1 MKSYF
6 FVGYLIMGA
15 ILIHRPPCACAFEI
29 HGQYASVS
37 YETENMLEAF
47 NNRLF
52 MGRLRYLLRA
62 KRALTME
69 DEVISKMDVISKKVE
84 QVLEMFPPHLHY
96 SVSLCENMD
105 RVKDKFIALHR
116 LEWKRPGFYSPIND
130 TMYLSVKN
138 ANLQVVAHEVGHVV
152 VEKYFKVR
160 PPVKVHELLAQY
172 AEKHIG
178 D

>member
-1 MKSYF
+1 MKF
-6 FVGYLIMGA
+6 HIFAFIALVIAFVLPI
-15 ILIHRPPCACAFEI
+15 PSSVSAFEI
-29 HGQYASVS
+29 HGQFASIS
-37 YETENMLEAF
+37 YENENMLQSF

-62 KRALTME
+62 KRALTVE
-69 DEVISKMDVISKKVE
+69 DEVINKMDVITEKVE

-96 SVSLCENMD
+96 TVLLSENTD
-105 RVKDKFIALHR
+105 KVKDQFVALHHK
-116 LEWKRPGFYSPIND
+116 EWRRPGFYSPIND
-130 TMYLSVKN
+130 TMYLSVEN
-138 ANLQVVAHEVGHVV
+138 ADLKVVAHEVGHVV
-152 VEKYFKVR
+152 VEKYFKIR